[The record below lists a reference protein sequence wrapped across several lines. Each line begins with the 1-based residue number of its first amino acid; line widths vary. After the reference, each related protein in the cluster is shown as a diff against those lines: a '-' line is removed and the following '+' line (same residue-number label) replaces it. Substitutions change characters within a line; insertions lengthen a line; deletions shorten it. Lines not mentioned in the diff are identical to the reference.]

1 MIIIAVAKLPSL
13 NIKSMLKPKYPN
25 ISRNYLY
32 LLLLLLLPFLQLC
45 YQIFQKN
52 YSPFDLKVIEFL
64 GQQRTTILDFIFTS
78 VYLTSNTY
86 ITGAIVLMALITL
99 IRLRCW
105 SEVQGLM
112 FATLG
117 ILLIVD
123 KVLKPFFDRHR
134 PPKPRLVSDLSPDS
148 FPSGHAA
155 GNLVF
160 YFYISFILATRYPQ
174 LTKYI
179 YGIATFLVLLI
190 GFSSIYV
197 KAHWTTDILG
207 GYIFGYCW
215 LLISLNLLKFLNHRQ
230 QKANSIYESNE
241 SKT

>member
-1 MIIIAVAKLPSL
+1 MP
-13 NIKSMLKPKYPN
+13 KSKYPK
-25 ISRNYLY
+25 ISRNNLY
-32 LLLLLLLPFLQLC
+32 LLLLLSIPFVTLC
-45 YQIFQKN
+45 YQTFHKN
-52 YSPFDLKVIEFL
+52 YYSVDLKAIEFL
-64 GQQRTTILDFIFTS
+64 VSQRNSLLNFIFTN
-78 VYLTSNTY
+78 VYRLSNTY
-86 ITGAIVLMALITL
+86 VTGAIVLTALVALI
-99 IRLRCW
+99 RQRYW
-105 SEVQGLM
+105 SEVKALI

-117 ILLIVD
+117 ILILVD
-123 KVLKPFFDRHR
+123 KLLKPFFDRDR

-160 YFYISFILATRYPQ
+160 YFYMSFIIAARYPH

-179 YGIATFLVLLI
+179 YGLATLLILLI

-207 GYIFGYCW
+207 GYFFGYCW

-230 QKANSIYESNE
+230 
-241 SKT
+241 SK